1 MSWISAT
8 DPLALVAIQAGQVNT
23 PSRQEGAAGGS
34 QLDSPQRAVQIGEPV
49 PIVFARRRNG
59 KGGVLISP
67 GATEARF
74 TNDTSNAVTASYH
87 LVLGEG
93 LLGQI
98 PVKDIFQR
106 SCRVGS
112 HSQTYSRRAG
122 TWTPGNF
129 IVQRSGYELPE
140 CPYYCGSLGSYPRMS
155 TLSFVSGAV
164 PDGFDFWNRQVHCFI
179 RNGMYVKRLGD
190 ELTGPSDSFADL
202 TLWSWINS
210 SKLPGELVDIDALQ
224 DADAFLEAN
233 GFTCNCWITEST
245 NISDLLLQ
253 WGPYFLLGE
262 SNYGGKKGLRPIL
275 PTNPNGTI
283 NTSTI
288 IPAFTFNDDKVLPD
302 SLEVTYTSLADR
314 QPFVAQMVWR
324 QQLEDDFGIIR
335 TAEVRIAGTA
345 ESGPY
350 ESHDLSEFATNEDH
364 AVKAGAYLVARR
376 YYTTHTMRFVAKPGT
391 HSTTVSQGDIIR
403 VRLRRIASS
412 FQPTFHDYLYQ
423 VERITKTLAGDVSY
437 ECTHFPV
444 DALGRSLVALAV
456 ANATGIGINLPSV
469 KSGISCDVNSS
480 TNDTI
485 PTPTWTDPP
494 GFDPLNPD
502 AYDPSDPIDIEDPWS
517 FYAASWVT
525 PSTSDGGSLPI
536 SAAPISPGEE
546 SEPPGEPEDDLP
558 LTGPATPGVGDTI
571 SMAPPPDTS
580 GCDFTT
586 DWYTQNGKLSPLVY
600 IGSGGTITLPESSE
614 GSNLIG
620 IGRLQCPDDEPKF
633 YPSVPA
639 GPIVEAYPYTTYQ
652 YARWTGTIDAEDPF
666 TGSTVWFRTDLYEA
680 KLYTAGSEGN
690 FQPSAPQEGLLW
702 AASFPPLVNITDP
715 PATALSVLSILFA
728 GKISGDYAGGVS
740 EIGRLTTT
748 GEITGSISGAYEFTD
763 DIDAGPQFTWSG
775 FEYDE

>member
-164 PDGFDFWNRQVHCFI
+164 PDGFDFWNRQIHCFI

-210 SKLPGELVDIDALQ
+210 SKLPAELVDIDALQ

-275 PTNPNGTI
+275 PTNPDGTI

-288 IPAFTFNDDKVLPD
+288 ISTYTFTDDDVLPD

-364 AVKAGAYLVARR
+364 VVKAGAYLVARR
-376 YYTTHTMRFVAKPGT
+376 YYTTHTVRLVAKPGR

-456 ANATGIGINLPSV
+456 ANATGSGINLPSV

-480 TNDTI
+480 TSDTI

-502 AYDPSDPIDIEDPWS
+502 AYDPGDPIDIEDPWS
-517 FYAASWVT
+517 FYAASWIT
-525 PSTSDGGSLPI
+525 PSTSDGGLLPI
-536 SAAPISPGEE
+536 SAAPIE
-546 SEPPGEPEDDLP
+546 
-558 LTGPATPGVGDTI
+558 
-571 SMAPPPDTS
+571 
-580 GCDFTT
+580 
-586 DWYTQNGKLSPLVY
+586 
-600 IGSGGTITLPESSE
+600 
-614 GSNLIG
+614 
-620 IGRLQCPDDEPKF
+620 PDDETNPGDLPV
-633 YPSVPA
+633 PSDHSTFPSDEPA
-639 GPIVEAYPYTTYQ
+639 GPGSGLTPAVEVCPGDYTVNWYKNGERLITYSNIGGNNIVTYQSKDEFPTFVDPIVGPTKGTLIVTSSGNSDVYTSVVECGVDPEPFIEETTTDPSARTVTQYIYTTVLLGEFSSWQVPPYEGKVTYQ
-652 YARWTGTIDAEDPF
+652 DGT
-666 TGSTVWFRTDLYEA
+666 TVSTVFAYIASTSTEFSQVFYGVQGDI
-680 KLYTAGSEGN
+680 
-690 FQPSAPQEGLLW
+690 GLKILR
-702 AASFPPLVNITDP
+702 A
-715 PATALSVLSILFA
+715 VLPN
-728 GKISGDYAGGVS
+728 GDV
-740 EIGRLTTT
+740 I
-748 GEITGSISGAYEFTD
+748 
-763 DIDAGPQFTWSG
+763 
-775 FEYDE
+775 EYPEN